1 MLKEHDP
8 PKEPL
13 RVKAERR
20 WKNNELIRHLT
31 EEKQK
36 PKLVDP
42 NKEPEIAETI
52 INEGR
57 VDGPVKR
64 FETQFLKDI
73 KAMLEGHT
81 KRNLQLY
88 AEMIERRRYLL
99 LKEKLKRLKAAE
111 QMGVSR

>member
-13 RVKAERR
+13 RIKAERK
-20 WKNNELIRHLT
+20 WKNNALRKRLI

-57 VDGPVKR
+57 VDGSVKR
-64 FETQFLKDI
+64 FENQFLKDI
-73 KAMLEGHT
+73 RAMMEGHAE
-81 KRNLQLY
+81 RNRQILC
-88 AEMIERRRYLL
+88 RDD
-99 LKEKLKRLKAAE
+99 
-111 QMGVSR
+111 